1 MTSAKKT
8 PSVTESLQPLF
19 KPRAI
24 AVIGASENPDKL
36 GSIMIESLVDF
47 PGTVVGINP
56 RGGKGLYTSVADA
69 VAEHGP
75 IDLAISCIPAGAT
88 APALREAAEAGVGAA
103 LICSGGFSEAGG
115 PGDGFEA
122 DLMQVVEDTGLRI
135 LGPNTS
141 GFFLPGENLLACFV
155 PGVKLLADG
164 NISVVSSSGG
174 VNLATCF
181 NLHRSGRGIRLG
193 LGIGGAINLTATEIV
208 EYLTEDDKT
217 KVIALHIEKVEDGPR
232 LVEAIRQAS
241 KRKPVV
247 ALVIGRT
254 DIKEFARSHTGSLDT
269 SWQLTRSILEQSGA
283 VVVDT
288 EQELAEA
295 VIALSAR
302 RIEPKA
308 NPQVAFVTGQAGP
321 GMIIADQLQT
331 DGISLPHLVQ
341 EPYEKITSMLPP
353 MTFMKNPVDTGR
365 PAPGLRHV
373 IAAVAEDENIDA
385 IGAFAIVEETLN
397 LTTEFIES
405 GVTRTPVLAAIDG
418 PIVNVAD
425 ATAKSV
431 EQGVPLVLGPTAL
444 AVGLRALA
452 ADARAQYRRN
462 RSPVE
467 GSTLS
472 DQNAVAALG
481 LEVADRG
488 SGIRLI
494 AEARRDDIFGVTIA
508 FGFGGEGFGD
518 EAVRTAPVVEGMV
531 SDMVEE
537 LRGAALLQGG
547 NGEVTFDT
555 AVIEQLLASLAT
567 TLEAENDLVGFVAE
581 LELSATEGLRVTDLH
596 RTDQRVLSTVE

>member
-1 MTSAKKT
+1 MTSENDSPA
-8 PSVTESLQPLF
+8 VIESLQPLF

-47 PGTVVGINP
+47 PGPVVGINP
-56 RGGKGLYTSVADA
+56 RGGEGLYTSVADA

-88 APALREAAEAGVGAA
+88 APALREASEAGVGAA

-141 GFFLPGENLLACFV
+141 GFFLPGEDLLACFV
-155 PGVKLLADG
+155 PGVKLLSDG

-193 LGIGGAINLTATEIV
+193 LGIGGAINLTATEVV

-217 KVIALHIEKVEDGPR
+217 EVIALHIEKVEDGPR
-232 LVEAIRQAS
+232 LVNAIREATR
-241 KRKPVV
+241 RKPVV

-295 VIALSAR
+295 AIALSAR
-302 RIEPKA
+302 RMTPKA

-321 GMIIADQLQT
+321 GMIIADRLQT
-331 DGISLPHLVQ
+331 DGACLPHLAQ
-341 EPYEKITSMLPP
+341 GPYGKITGMLPP

-365 PAPGLRHV
+365 PAPGLREV
-373 IAAVAEDENIDA
+373 IAAVGEDDNIDA

-405 GVTRTPVLAAIDG
+405 GVTDTPVLAAIDG
-418 PIVNVAD
+418 PVANVAD

-452 ADARAQYRRN
+452 ADAKAQYRRDL
-462 RSPVE
+462 P
-467 GSTLS
+467 
-472 DQNAVAALG
+472 AVGGTVLVDPDDASGLG
-481 LEVADRG
+481 LPVAEAAT
-488 SGIRLI
+488 GIRLI
-494 AEARRDDIFGVTIA
+494 AQARRDDIFGVTVA
-508 FGFGGEGFGD
+508 FGFGGEGRGD
-518 EAVRTAPVVEGMV
+518 ESVRVAPVVEGV
-531 SDMVEE
+531 LNDMIDE
-537 LRGAALLQGG
+537 LRGAALLRDE
-547 NGEVTFDT
+547 NGDVVVDT
-555 AVIEQLLASLAT
+555 AIVEKLLASLAS
-567 TLEAENDLVGFVAE
+567 TLEDSAE
-581 LELSATEGLRVTDLH
+581 LSGISAELDLPAEGGIRVTDL
-596 RTDQRVLSTVE
+596 RSTDQSALITV

>member
-1 MTSAKKT
+1 
-8 PSVTESLQPLF
+8 
-19 KPRAI
+19 
-24 AVIGASENPDKL
+24 
-36 GSIMIESLVDF
+36 MIESLVDF

-308 NPQVAFVTGQAGP
+308 NPQVAFVTGP
-321 GMIIADQLQT
+321 GW
-331 DGISLPHLVQ
+331 P
-341 EPYEKITSMLPP
+341 
-353 MTFMKNPVDTGR
+353 
-365 PAPGLRHV
+365 RH
-373 IAAVAEDENIDA
+373 D
-385 IGAFAIVEETLN
+385 
-397 LTTEFIES
+397 
-405 GVTRTPVLAAIDG
+405 
-418 PIVNVAD
+418 
-425 ATAKSV
+425 
-431 EQGVPLVLGPTAL
+431 
-444 AVGLRALA
+444 
-452 ADARAQYRRN
+452 YRRPTPDGRDLPATPGSGAIREN
-462 RSPVE
+462 HKHASAYDLHEKPGGYRATSARSP
-467 GSTLS
+467 TC
-472 DQNAVAALG
+472 
-481 LEVADRG
+481 DR
-488 SGIRLI
+488 S
-494 AEARRDDIFGVTIA
+494 RR
-508 FGFGGEGFGD
+508 GGREYRCYRCFRYRRGD
-518 EAVRTAPVVEGMV
+518 P
-531 SDMVEE
+531 
-537 LRGAALLQGG
+537 
-547 NGEVTFDT
+547 
-555 AVIEQLLASLAT
+555 
-567 TLEAENDLVGFVAE
+567 
-581 LELSATEGLRVTDLH
+581 
-596 RTDQRVLSTVE
+596 

>member
-1 MTSAKKT
+1 MTSENDSPA
-8 PSVTESLQPLF
+8 VIESLQPLF

-47 PGTVVGINP
+47 PGPVVGINP
-56 RGGKGLYTSVADA
+56 RGGEGLYTSVADA

-88 APALREAAEAGVGAA
+88 APALREASEAGVGAA

-141 GFFLPGENLLACFV
+141 GFFLPGEDLLACFV
-155 PGVKLLADG
+155 PGVKLLSDG

-193 LGIGGAINLTATEIV
+193 LGIGGAINLTATEVV

-217 KVIALHIEKVEDGPR
+217 EVIALHIEKVEDGPR
-232 LVEAIRQAS
+232 LVNAIREATR
-241 KRKPVV
+241 RKPVV

-295 VIALSAR
+295 AIALSAR
-302 RIEPKA
+302 RMTPKA

-321 GMIIADQLQT
+321 GMIIADRLQT
-331 DGISLPHLVQ
+331 DGACLPHLAQ
-341 EPYEKITSMLPP
+341 GPYGKITGMLPP

-365 PAPGLRHV
+365 PAPGLREV
-373 IAAVAEDENIDA
+373 IAAVGEDDNIDA

-405 GVTRTPVLAAIDG
+405 GVTDTPVLAAIDG
-418 PIVNVAD
+418 PVANVAD

-452 ADARAQYRRN
+452 ADAKAQYRRDL
-462 RSPVE
+462 P
-467 GSTLS
+467 
-472 DQNAVAALG
+472 AVGGTVLVDPDDASGLG
-481 LEVADRG
+481 LPVAEAAT
-488 SGIRLI
+488 GIRLI
-494 AEARRDDIFGVTIA
+494 AQARRDDIFGVTVA
-508 FGFGGEGFGD
+508 FGFGGEGRGD
-518 EAVRTAPVVEGMV
+518 ESVRVAPVVEGV
-531 SDMVEE
+531 LNDMIDE
-537 LRGAALLQGG
+537 LRGAALLRDE
-547 NGEVTFDT
+547 NGDVVVDT
-555 AVIEQLLASLAT
+555 AIVEKLLASLAS
-567 TLEAENDLVGFVAE
+567 TLEDSAE
-581 LELSATEGLRVTDLH
+581 LSGISAELDLPAEGGIRVTDL
-596 RTDQRVLSTVE
+596 RSTDQSALINV